1 MIDIAWLSQSFG
13 FLYWGRKASLYK
25 RWSMMALTF
34 FLSQPQ
40 SFGSKYPES
49 FVMGILWLIYVLKWR
64 IWLDWVQV
72 QPCRVWGKTSLIHDF
87 SPVLLFLIFIT
98 YSLNRYYQ
106 ESGLTVTVRIGL
118 FVSTT
123 IPLLLQEVLPLC
135 IPVKPLCF
143 NSPDHHYPSDPT
155 IAVKLPSVPLIA
167 WGHLRSSRHGDKL

>member
-1 MIDIAWLSQSFG
+1 
-13 FLYWGRKASLYK
+13 
-25 RWSMMALTF
+25 MMALTF

-123 IPLLLQEVLPLC
+123 IPLLLQEILPLFTL
-135 IPVKPLCF
+135 VKPLCF
-143 NSPDHHYPSDPT
+143 NSFDNLALQIPK
-155 IAVKLPSVPLIA
+155 IAIRLPSIPLIA
-167 WGHLRSSRHGDKL
+167 WGYLRSHRYGDKL